1 MGKKDNSKIRYNIV
15 TFLVYVVGIILI
27 LQLFNLQ
34 IVHGQEYRETSNTRL
49 TRESV
54 LKASRGNILDS
65 TGNKLVTSETSFSLE
80 LYKTKV
86 EDDVLNSTILKT
98 INILQS
104 NGDKFTDNLPI
115 AINPIRYTLPEENLK
130 DWKKNLEINENA
142 TAKETFEFLKEKY
155 KITNNDEDAIKIM
168 AVRYEITRTGYSNIK
183 PVEIAKDISRTSA
196 VQIRE
201 QSNDLPGMTIATGSK
216 VKYTSGN
223 LASHIL
229 GQVGPI
235 TENELKGREEQYDLN
250 DIIGKTGIE
259 YIFEDYL
266 KGTDGVKQIDM
277 AVDGTVTEE
286 YVSQEAVAGSDVVL
300 TIDANL
306 QKVAEEALKNNI
318 EKIASG
324 GFYETSPADAGAVIV
339 TNVKTGEIL
348 ALASYP
354 DYNPQLFVDGIS
366 QEQYDSYTEGDNL
379 VNRAISGLYS
389 PGSIY
394 KMVTATAGLETGAIT
409 TSTKINDTG
418 IYPKFGNPKCWYW
431 NTYHRGHGYL
441 NVTQAIQKS
450 CNYFFYETGY
460 RTGIENIVKYAKYYG
475 LGSKTGIE
483 LLGETTGTIA
493 SPEALET
500 SGRNEVWTPGY
511 TLSAAIG
518 QGDNSF
524 TPIQMARYISSLAN
538 GGKRVDVTLIKSV
551 IRPDGTEVDKE
562 ELDSYV
568 NEKLGYT
575 PEKLENLDIKE
586 ENIDAILE
594 GLKGVTEAGGTAYS
608 TFANFDIEVAGKTG
622 SAETGDPDV
631 VNGWFVGFAPFD
643 NPEISVTVLI
653 ENAGSG
659 GFTAETARDIMAE
672 YFGMNANEVK
682 EDMTAIPNTQ
692 VQR

>member
-15 TFLVYVVGIILI
+15 TILVYAVGIVLI

-49 TRESV
+49 TREST
-54 LKASRGNILDS
+54 LKAARGNILDS

-80 LYKTKV
+80 LYKTKI
-86 EDDVLNSTILKT
+86 EDDVLNNTILKT
-98 INILQS
+98 INILKA
-104 NGDKFTDNLPI
+104 NEDEYIDNLPI
-115 AINPIRYTLPEENLK
+115 AVNPVRYTLSEESLK
-130 DWKKNLEINENA
+130 DWKTGLEIPENA
-142 TAKETFEFLKEKY
+142 TAQEAFDFLKQKY
-155 KITNNDEDAIKIM
+155 NISNNDEEAIKIM

-183 PVEIAKDISRTSA
+183 PVEIAKDISRESA

-235 TENELKGREEQYDLN
+235 TEEELKGQEDKYDLN

-286 YVSQEAVAGSDVVL
+286 YVSEEAVAGSDVVL

-306 QKVAEEALKNNI
+306 QKVAEEALKKNI
-318 EKIASG
+318 EKIANG
-324 GFYETSPADAGAVIV
+324 GFYETSPADAGAVV
-339 TNVKTGEIL
+339 VMNVKTGEVL
-348 ALASYP
+348 AMVSYP
-354 DYNPQLFVDGIS
+354 DYDPQLFVDGIS
-366 QEQYDSYTEGDNL
+366 QEQYDSYKEGDNL
-379 VNRAISGLYS
+379 VNRAISGVYS
-389 PGSIY
+389 PGSTY
-394 KMVTATAGLETGAIT
+394 KMVTATAGLESGAIT
-409 TSTKINDTG
+409 TKTRINDTG
-418 IYPKFGNPKCWYW
+418 VYPKFGNPVCWYW
-431 NTYHRGHGYL
+431 STYRRGHGYL

-483 LLGETTGTIA
+483 LLGESTGTIA
-493 SPEALET
+493 RPEIVEER
-500 SGRNEVWTPGY
+500 GEVWTPGY

-518 QGDNSF
+518 QGDNGF
-524 TPIQMARYISSLAN
+524 TPIQMAKYISTLAN
-538 GGKRVDVTLIKSV
+538 GGDSVDVTLIKSI
-551 IRPDGTEVDKE
+551 IRPDGTEVSKE
-562 ELDSYV
+562 ELGSYV
-568 NEKLGYT
+568 NERLGYT
-575 PEKLENLDIKE
+575 PEEPENLDLKE
-586 ENIDAILE
+586 ENIDAILK
-594 GLKGVTEAGGTAYS
+594 GMKGVTESGGTAYS

-622 SAETGDPDV
+622 SAETGDDSV
-631 VNGWFVGFAPFD
+631 VHGWFVGFAPFD
-643 NPEISVTVLI
+643 DPEIAVVVLI

-672 YFGMNANEVK
+672 YFGMNANEVT
-682 EDMTAIPNTQ
+682 EDMTAIPSTQ

>member
-1 MGKKDNSKIRYNIV
+1 MGKNDNNKIRYNIV
-15 TFLVYVVGIILI
+15 TIFIYIVGIILI

-54 LKASRGNILDS
+54 LKAARGNILDS

-80 LYKTKV
+80 LYKTKI
-86 EDDVLNSTILKT
+86 EDSVLNNTILKT
-98 INILQS
+98 INILKS
-104 NGDKFTDNLPI
+104 NKDEYIDNLPI
-115 AINPIRYTLPEENLK
+115 AVNPVRYTLPEENLK
-130 DWKKNLEINENA
+130 SWKLSLEIDENA
-142 TAKETFEFLKEKY
+142 NAQEAFDSLKKKY
-155 KITNNDEDAIKIM
+155 NITNNDEEAIKIM

-183 PVEIAKDISRTSA
+183 PVEIAKDISRQSA
-196 VQIRE
+196 IQIRE

-235 TENELKGREEQYDLN
+235 SEEELKGKEDRYSLN
-250 DIIGKTGIE
+250 DIVGKTGVE

-266 KGTDGVKQIDM
+266 KGTDGIKQIDM

-286 YVSQEAVAGSDVVL
+286 YVTEEAVAGSDVVL

-306 QKVAEEALKNNI
+306 QKVAEEALKKNI
-318 EKIASG
+318 DKIANG
-324 GFYETSPADAGAVIV
+324 GFYKTSPANAGAVIV
-339 TNVKTGEIL
+339 MNVKTGEVL
-348 ALASYP
+348 AMASYP
-354 DYNPQLFVDGIS
+354 DYNPQLFIDGIS
-366 QEQYDSYTEGDNL
+366 QEQYDSYKEGKKL
-379 VNRAISGLYS
+379 VNRAISGVYS

-409 TSTKINDTG
+409 TKTKINDTG
-418 IYPKFGNPKCWYW
+418 VYPKFGNPVCWYW
-431 NTYHRGHGYL
+431 RSYRRGHGYL

-460 RTGIENIVKYAKYYG
+460 RAGIENIVKYAEYYG
-475 LGSKTGIE
+475 LGMKTGIE
-483 LLGETTGTIA
+483 LLGEEIGTI
-493 SPEALET
+493 SRPEIVEAR
-500 SGRNEVWTPGY
+500 GEVWTPGY

-518 QGDNSF
+518 QGDNGF

-538 GGKRVDVTLIKSV
+538 GGNRVDVTLIKN
-551 IRPDGTEVDKE
+551 IMKPDGTEVDKK
-562 ELDSYV
+562 ELENYV
-568 NEKLGYT
+568 NERLGYT
-575 PEKLENLDIKE
+575 PTEVEDLNIKE

-594 GLKGVTEAGGTAYS
+594 GMKGVTEDGGTAYS
-608 TFANFDIEVAGKTG
+608 TFAGFDIEVAGKTG
-622 SAETGDPDV
+622 SAETGDPDK

-643 NPEISVTVLI
+643 DPEISVTVLI

-682 EDMTAIPNTQ
+682 EDMTAIPSTQ

>member
-1 MGKKDNSKIRYNIV
+1 MGKNDNNKIRYNIV
-15 TFLVYVVGIILI
+15 TIFIYIVGIILI

-54 LKASRGNILDS
+54 LKAARGNILDS

-80 LYKTKV
+80 LYKTKI
-86 EDDVLNSTILKT
+86 EDSVLNNTILKT
-98 INILQS
+98 INILKS
-104 NGDKFTDNLPI
+104 NKDEYIDNLPI
-115 AINPIRYTLPEENLK
+115 AVNPVRYTLPEENLK
-130 DWKKNLEINENA
+130 SWKLSLEIDENA
-142 TAKETFEFLKEKY
+142 NAQEAFDSLKKKY
-155 KITNNDEDAIKIM
+155 NITNNDEEAIKIM

-183 PVEIAKDISRTSA
+183 PVEIAKDISRQSA
-196 VQIRE
+196 IQIRE

-235 TENELKGREEQYDLN
+235 SEEELKGKEDRYSLN
-250 DIIGKTGIE
+250 DIVGKTGVE

-266 KGTDGVKQIDM
+266 KGTDGIKQIDM

-286 YVSQEAVAGSDVVL
+286 YVTEEAVAGSDVVL

-306 QKVAEEALKNNI
+306 QKVAEEALKKNI
-318 EKIASG
+318 DKIANG
-324 GFYETSPADAGAVIV
+324 GFYKTIPANAGAVIV
-339 TNVKTGEIL
+339 MNVKTGEVL
-348 ALASYP
+348 AMASYP
-354 DYNPQLFVDGIS
+354 DYNPQLFIDGIS
-366 QEQYDSYTEGDNL
+366 QEQYDSYKEGKNL
-379 VNRAISGLYS
+379 VNRAISGVYS

-409 TSTKINDTG
+409 TKTKINDTG
-418 IYPKFGNPKCWYW
+418 VYPKFGNPVCWYW
-431 NTYHRGHGYL
+431 RSYRRGHGYL

-460 RTGIENIVKYAKYYG
+460 RAGIENIVKYAEYYG
-475 LGSKTGIE
+475 LGMKTGIE
-483 LLGETTGTIA
+483 LLGEETGTI
-493 SPEALET
+493 SRPEIVEAR
-500 SGRNEVWTPGY
+500 GEVWTPGY

-518 QGDNSF
+518 QGDNGF

-538 GGKRVDVTLIKSV
+538 GGNRVDVTLIKN
-551 IRPDGTEVDKE
+551 IMKPDGTEVDKK
-562 ELDSYV
+562 ELENYV
-568 NEKLGYT
+568 NERLGYT
-575 PEKLENLDIKE
+575 PTEVEDLNIKE

-594 GLKGVTEAGGTAYS
+594 GMKGVTEDGGTAYS
-608 TFANFDIEVAGKTG
+608 TFAGFDIEVAGKTG
-622 SAETGDPDV
+622 SAETGDPDK

-643 NPEISVTVLI
+643 DPEISVTVLI

-682 EDMTAIPNTQ
+682 EDMTAIPSTQ